1 MADVMSQMAGNQMAA
16 LKLEIAELRE
26 RLAEVTD
33 EEAKKMIRREIMNKE
48 THYNI
53 LAERMRL
60 QN

>member
-26 RLAEVTD
+26 RLAEVAD